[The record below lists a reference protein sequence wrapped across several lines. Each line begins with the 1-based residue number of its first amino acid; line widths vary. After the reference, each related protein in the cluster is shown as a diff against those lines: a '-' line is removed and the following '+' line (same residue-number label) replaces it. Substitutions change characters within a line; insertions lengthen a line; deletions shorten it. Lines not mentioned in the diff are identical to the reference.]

1 MEEYV
6 KLSEIIAVLDKLY
19 EEPGY
24 WHTGETFFAG
34 ICEAKSAIMDLPTVQ
49 LKEEVNK

>member
-6 KLSEIIAVLDKLY
+6 KLSDSIAVPDKLY

-24 WHTGETFFAG
+24 WHTRETFFAG
-34 ICEAKSAIMDLPTVQ
+34 ICEAKSAIRDLPTAQ
-49 LKEEVNK
+49 LKEANK